1 MVDKEKVMK
10 DLLINFLFTE
20 PFFANIIR
28 SLNKIETKDIPTAGV
43 TANNGSYT
51 LYWNYDFLKSLTQ
64 KQRIGLLKHECYHL
78 IFNHV
83 TKRKQTPHSLWNI
96 STDLAINSIIPLR
109 ELPEGGFNPGYPLSF
124 NEDDNLPEDFKQK
137 RQQMSD
143 FIRSLPRDK
152 TSEYYM
158 EQFMKNEEM
167 KSMFQEIM
175 EGSGSCD
182 SEFGFDHHFDN
193 QDMTDSERAIAES
206 KMKKIIK
213 DSVKRADSSKGWGSC
228 SSEVKERIRTAVSA
242 DEVNWNDLLRKFCGT
257 KQKANKSRTFRR
269 INRKY
274 PYIHPGR
281 KISHAAKIAVYIDQ
295 SGSVSQEALQALF
308 ESLNHLAK
316 RTTFTIFHFD
326 TTVDDNSR
334 YEWKKRKKIKTA
346 YRTRSG
352 GTCFNC
358 VEKYHRKIMNQF
370 DGYIVF
376 TDGEASKPIPC
387 KTKRC
392 WLLYPGKHLAF
403 SKDKNDTVVT
413 MKIKKR

>member
-1 MVDKEKVMK
+1 MVVNKEKLMN

-20 PFFANIIR
+20 PFFADIIR
-28 SLNKIETKDIPTAGV
+28 SLNKVETDKIPTAGV
-43 TANNGSYT
+43 SVENGSYT
-51 LYWNYDFLKSLTQ
+51 LYWNYDFINSLTPQQ
-64 KQRIGLLKHECYHL
+64 KIGLMKHECYHL
-78 IFNHV
+78 IFKHV
-83 TKRKQTPHSLWNI
+83 TKRKQEPHKLWNI
-96 STDLAINSIIPLR
+96 ATDLAINSIIPLV
-109 ELPEGGFNPGYPLSF
+109 ELPDGGLIPGIPLKF
-124 NEDDNLPEDFKQK
+124 EEDNTLPEEFKQK
-137 RQQMSD
+137 RQAMSD
-143 FIRSLPRDK
+143 FIVSLPKDK

-158 EQFMKNEEM
+158 EQLLNDPEM
-167 KSMFQEIM
+167 QDTIDQMTG
-175 EGSGSCD
+175 GSDDGC
-182 SEFGFDHHFDN
+182 GFDFHFDN
-193 QDMTDSERAIAES
+193 DDLTDSERAIAEA
-206 KMKKIIK
+206 KMKKIVK
-213 DSVKRADSSKGWGSC
+213 DAVSKADTNKGWGSC
-228 SSEVKERIRTAVSA
+228 SSEVREQIRTAISA
-242 DEVNWNDLLRKFCGT
+242 DEVNWKDMLRNFCGT

-281 KISHAAKIAVYIDQ
+281 KISHEAKIAVYIDQ

-308 ESLNHLAK
+308 ESLNELAK

-326 TTVDDNSR
+326 TTVDENSR

-358 VEKYHRKIMNQF
+358 VEKYHRKIMSQF

-392 WLLYPGKHLAF
+392 WLLYPGKQLAF
-403 SKDKNDTVVT
+403 SKDKNDTVVK
-413 MKIKKR
+413 MKMKMR